1 MNWQRI
7 RNIVRPGQKCCTGQP
22 GNPFGKGANGKVP
35 ALDIIERAFFLS
47 GQQIVFSSKTPFVAR
62 SLLEKLSRQVL
73 VMEKLAAVSDENLG
87 NITSVVEGKRATCRP
102 TLDPEHADLRPVTGK
117 PGSCLL
123 SRARGT

>member
-1 MNWQRI
+1 M
-7 RNIVRPGQKCCTGQP
+7 
-22 GNPFGKGANGKVP
+22 
-35 ALDIIERAFFLS
+35 S

-102 TLDPEHADLRPVTGK
+102 SLELEHADLRLLTGK
-117 PGSCLL
+117 QGKH
-123 SRARGT
+123 